1 MAPPSKRTA
10 VQTPA
15 LRPYAGRAAVAN
27 PVDIEA
33 LREQIF
39 PVLNAA
45 DINLLMRVGT
55 VKQWAAG
62 ETIFHAGRA
71 AGGMHVILSGSVLI
85 SRHDG
90 LQRQFTVARHGAG
103 EFTAE
108 LGQLTDRPSLVQA
121 TAEGAVSTLLISS
134 AALRQVLV
142 TEASLG
148 ERLMRALIL
157 RRINLIDT
165 GECGPA
171 LIGAVGSPDMVRLQ
185 NFLTSNGHPHTVMD
199 PAGDEAAAALLQ
211 VYGASPEQL
220 PLVVCPDG
228 GVRFNPTESML
239 ARCIGMLPQLDPEQ
253 VFDVLIVGAGPAGL
267 ATAVYAASEGLSVL
281 VVEQRASGGQAG
293 ASARIENYLGFPTG
307 ISGQELAGR
316 AQVQAQKFGAELAV
330 PLGVQELCCACW
342 PRGAL
347 LSDGSRVQARSVVVA
362 CGARYRRL
370 DLEGA
375 QRFEGHGIH
384 YWASPVEAKLCAG
397 QEVVL
402 VGAGNSAGQAAVF
415 LASHAARVH
424 MVVRADGLAESMSA
438 YLVERIAATANIVL
452 HVRTSV
458 TGLETAD
465 HGAGMLAAVKLT
477 RRLSGRE
484 SSEFILPAS
493 RLFLFIGA
501 EPQTDWLRNCG
512 VQLDQKGFVLSG
524 QAANPGS
531 ADAASLATSVP
542 GIFVAG
548 DARSGSV
555 KRVAA
560 AVGEGAAVVAQLH
573 AYLALAAEVSQDAV
587 L

>member
-1 MAPPSKRTA
+1 MPQLPRTA
-10 VQTPA
+10 VQSPA
-15 LRPYAGRAAVAN
+15 LRPYAGRAAVAS

-33 LREQIF
+33 RRAQIF
-39 PVLNAA
+39 PVLGAA
-45 DINLLMRVGT
+45 DIALLMRVGT
-55 VKQWAAG
+55 VRHWTAG
-62 ETIFHAGRA
+62 EVIFHAGRA
-71 AGGMHVILSGSVLI
+71 AGGMHVILSGHVLI

-90 LQRQFTVARHGAG
+90 LQRQFTVARHGSG

-108 LGQLTDRPSLVQA
+108 LGELTDRPSLVQA
-121 TAEGAVSTLLISS
+121 SAEDAVSTLQISS
-134 AALRQVLV
+134 AALRLLLI

-185 NFLTSNGHPHTVMD
+185 NFLTSNGYPHTVMD
-199 PAGDEAAAALLQ
+199 PEVDEAAAALLQ
-211 VYGASPEQL
+211 VYGAAPEHL

-228 GVRFNPTESML
+228 GVRFNPTESAL

-281 VVEQRASGGQAG
+281 VVEQRAFGGQAG

-316 AQVQAQKFGAELAV
+316 AQVQAQKFGAHIAV
-330 PLGVQELCCACW
+330 PLCVEELCCASW

-370 DLEGA
+370 QLDGA

-438 YLVERIAATANIVL
+438 YLVDRIAAASNIVL
-452 HVRTSV
+452 HAHTTV

-465 HGAGMLAAVKLT
+465 NGAGVLAAVTLMQ
-477 RRLSGRE
+477 RVRGSE
-484 SSEFILPAS
+484 SRQFMLPAT

-501 EPQTDWLRNCG
+501 EPQTAWLRDCG

-573 AYLALAAEVSQDAV
+573 SYLAQAAEA
-587 L
+587 

>member
-1 MAPPSKRTA
+1 MPQPPKRTA

-33 LREQIF
+33 RREQIF
-39 PVLNAA
+39 PVLSAA
-45 DINLLMRVGT
+45 DISLLMRVGT
-55 VKQWAAG
+55 VQQWDAG
-62 ETIFHAGRA
+62 DVIFHAGRA
-71 AGGMHVILSGSVLI
+71 AGGMHVILSGSVVI

-121 TAEGAVSTLLISS
+121 TAEDAVSTLQISS
-134 AALRQVLV
+134 AALRLLIL

-185 NFLTSNGHPHTVMD
+185 NFLTSNGYPHTVMD
-199 PAGDEAAAALLQ
+199 PEVDEAAAALLQ
-211 VYGASPEQL
+211 AYGASSENL

-228 GVRFNPTESML
+228 GVRFNPTESAL

-267 ATAVYAASEGLSVL
+267 AAAVYAASEGLSVL
-281 VVEQRASGGQAG
+281 VVEQRAFGGQAG

-316 AQVQAQKFGAELAV
+316 AHVQAQKFGADIAV
-330 PLGVQELCCACW
+330 PLCVEELCCACW
-342 PRGAL
+342 PRGAK
-347 LSDGSRVQARSVVVA
+347 LSDGTRVQARSVVIA

-370 DLEGA
+370 ELDGA

-415 LASHAARVH
+415 LAAHASRVH

-438 YLVERIAATANIVL
+438 YLVERIAAAPNIVL
-452 HVRTSV
+452 HTRTTV
-458 TGLETAD
+458 AGLDTAD
-465 HGAGMLAAVKLT
+465 SGSGMLAAVRLHQ
-477 RRLSGRE
+477 RRAGQQG
-484 SSEFILPAS
+484 SEFVLPAT

-512 VQLDQKGFVLSG
+512 VRTDEKGFVLSG

-531 ADAASLATSVP
+531 ADAGSLATTVP

-548 DARSGSV
+548 DARSGST

-560 AVGEGAAVVAQLH
+560 AVGEGAAVVAQIH
-573 AYLALAAEVSQDAV
+573 GFLAQAARV
-587 L
+587 

>member
-1 MAPPSKRTA
+1 VLRLLAARRA
-10 VQTPA
+10 VERRQP
-15 LRPYAGRAAVAN
+15 
-27 PVDIEA
+27 
-33 LREQIF
+33 
-39 PVLNAA
+39 
-45 DINLLMRVGT
+45 GT
-55 VKQWAAG
+55 G
-62 ETIFHAGRA
+62 
-71 AGGMHVILSGSVLI
+71 
-85 SRHDG
+85 
-90 LQRQFTVARHGAG
+90 
-103 EFTAE
+103 
-108 LGQLTDRPSLVQA
+108 
-121 TAEGAVSTLLISS
+121 
-134 AALRQVLV
+134 
-142 TEASLG
+142 
-148 ERLMRALIL
+148 
-157 RRINLIDT
+157 
-165 GECGPA
+165 
-171 LIGAVGSPDMVRLQ
+171 
-185 NFLTSNGHPHTVMD
+185 
-199 PAGDEAAAALLQ
+199 
-211 VYGASPEQL
+211 
-220 PLVVCPDG
+220 
-228 GVRFNPTESML
+228 
-239 ARCIGMLPQLDPEQ
+239 
-253 VFDVLIVGAGPAGL
+253 
-267 ATAVYAASEGLSVL
+267 
-281 VVEQRASGGQAG
+281 
-293 ASARIENYLGFPTG
+293 
-307 ISGQELAGR
+307 
-316 AQVQAQKFGAELAV
+316 
-330 PLGVQELCCACW
+330 
-342 PRGAL
+342 
-347 LSDGSRVQARSVVVA
+347 
-362 CGARYRRL
+362 GARYRRL

-384 YWASPVEAKLCAG
+384 YWASPVEAKLCAD

-573 AYLALAAEVSQDAV
+573 AYLALAAEV
-587 L
+587 